1 MSEPSQRI
9 NLELTRTV
17 VDISIKLGIL
27 LLVFL
32 LCFNILSPFIVPVI
46 WGAIIAVAIY
56 PIYVISSEKLGGKYK
71 LSATLY
77 TLMALAILIVPA
89 FMIAGSLVETAGII
103 KDRYDEGKLA
113 IPAPADKVREW
124 PLIGK
129 RVHAEWTQA
138 SVSLSDALEQHA
150 SQIKT
155 LVKFLASAAAG
166 AGMGVLQFA
175 LSVIISGV
183 LLVYAVSASGLG
195 IRFFTRIAG
204 DSKGHAYARLT
215 TQTIRSV
222 AQGVLGVALIQ
233 AILGG
238 LGMFLIDVPAWGLWT
253 IFILVL
259 AIAQLPPILVLGP
272 VAIYVFSV
280 ADTTPATIFLI
291 YSMIVSASDGFL
303 KPIFL
308 GRGMETPM
316 LVILLGAI
324 GGMLAW
330 GIIGLFIGAIILSLG
345 YELFLGWLNQVS
357 IEAKISDAE
366 TIE

>member
-1 MSEPSQRI
+1 MSEPSQRS

-32 LCFNILSPFIVPVI
+32 MCFNILSPFIVPVI
-46 WGAIIAVAIY
+46 WGAIIVVAIY
-56 PIYVISSEKLGGKYK
+56 PIYVILSEKLGGKYK
-71 LSATLY
+71 LAATLY
-77 TLMALAILIVPA
+77 TLMALAILILPA
-89 FMIAGSLVETAGII
+89 FMIADSLVETAGTI
-103 KDRYDEGKLA
+103 KDRYDEGKLS
-113 IPAPADKVREW
+113 IPAPADKVRDW

-129 RVHAEWTQA
+129 RVHAEWTRA

-166 AGMGVLQFA
+166 AGIGVLQFA

-183 LLVYAVSASGLG
+183 LLVYAVSASGFS
-195 IRFFTRIAG
+195 IRFFSRIAG

-259 AIAQLPPILVLGP
+259 ATV
-272 VAIYVFSV
+272 
-280 ADTTPATIFLI
+280 FLI
-291 YSMIVSASDGFL
+291 YSLIVSASDGFL